1 MYSIS
6 LWNKATEIGSRL
18 KSMAY
23 QENISQ
29 EEYDNLKN
37 ENIKLKEELEEKN
50 NKYQSLLNEIAQKES
65 QKPLSENEIE
75 NYYNK
80 ICSDF
85 KSFLLVFFPDDQ
97 DYIDFINEIFI
108 NVQNEKFFEKIY
120 KLNQVIKPKIICE
133 ILINNKESI
142 IKLIESKEEIINK
155 IKNYSSSINK
165 YKEENF
171 EENDFNV

>member
-80 ICSDF
+80 ICFDI
-85 KSFLLVFFPDDQ
+85 KSFLLFFSL
-97 DYIDFINEIFI
+97 II
-108 NVQNEKFFEKIY
+108 
-120 KLNQVIKPKIICE
+120 KIIL
-133 ILINNKESI
+133 ILQMKFLLMFKMKNFLKKYIN
-142 IKLIESKEEIINK
+142 
-155 IKNYSSSINK
+155 
-165 YKEENF
+165 
-171 EENDFNV
+171 

>member
-75 NYYNK
+75 NYYNNEDIK
-80 ICSDF
+80 
-85 KSFLLVFFPDDQ
+85 KSMGSGQKLLFLL
-97 DYIDFINEIFI
+97 IM
-108 NVQNEKFFEKIY
+108 
-120 KLNQVIKPKIICE
+120 
-133 ILINNKESI
+133 ILT
-142 IKLIESKEEIINK
+142 
-155 IKNYSSSINK
+155 
-165 YKEENF
+165 
-171 EENDFNV
+171 